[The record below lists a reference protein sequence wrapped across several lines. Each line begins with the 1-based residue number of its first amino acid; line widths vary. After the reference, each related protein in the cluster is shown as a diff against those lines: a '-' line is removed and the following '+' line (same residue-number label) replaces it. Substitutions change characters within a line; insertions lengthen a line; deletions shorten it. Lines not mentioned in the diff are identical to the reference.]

1 MARTRMRKTLL
12 VVGLGTV
19 IGLGLLRMTSND
31 RWDTTLLESSSHAL
45 LAPFQAGL
53 AYVTG
58 QGEAMGQAV
67 INYRQVKEE
76 NEALRRE
83 NGELRR
89 ENGLLRQYQ
98 LENLRMK
105 EMLAFK
111 EEKGGNY
118 QMIAARVIGRETST
132 WFRSLTLDQGAADG
146 VEKDMV
152 VINNDGLIGHVTSV
166 SPHSC
171 QVLLIIDREAP
182 VPAMLL
188 MTREPGIIEA
198 KGDGSGLLQM
208 VHLRR
213 DAPVQDEQL
222 VVTSGLGSL
231 YPKGLRVGYV
241 TGLEPEPNGLTK
253 RAALR
258 PAVDFQR
265 LEEVFIVQKVLRQE
279 GE

>member
-1 MARTRMRKTLL
+1 M
-12 VVGLGTV
+12 
-19 IGLGLLRMTSND
+19 
-31 RWDTTLLESSSHAL
+31 LESSSHAL
-45 LAPFQAGL
+45 LAPFQSGL

-76 NEALRRE
+76 NEALRQE

-118 QMIAARVIGRETST
+118 QMVAARVIGRETST
-132 WFRSLTLDQGAADG
+132 WFRSLTLDRGSADG
-146 VEKDMV
+146 IAKDMV

-182 VPAMLL
+182 VPSMIQ
-188 MTREPGIIEA
+188 MTREPGIVEA
-198 KGDGSGLLQM
+198 KGDNSGLLQM
-208 VHLRR
+208 LHLRR
-213 DAPVQDEQL
+213 DAPVQQDQL
-222 VVTSGLGSL
+222 IVSSGLGSL
-231 YPKGLRVGYV
+231 YPKGLRIGYV
-241 TGLEPEPNGLTK
+241 VAVEPEPNGLTK
-253 RAALR
+253 QATLR